1 MKVDFKDK
9 IAEPLQRAAR
19 RHRPHLLL
27 YARPLSAESFRQQTQ
42 LFTAWNKQY
51 PVTAWECERDER
63 IAKVQGNHN
72 PYVQQACQAQKS

>member
-1 MKVDFKDK
+1 RDRYQ
-9 IAEPLQRAAR
+9 LN
-19 RHRPHLLL
+19 
-27 YARPLSAESFRQQTQ
+27 LSRQQTQ